1 MLYTHGRDLDQD
13 MEERAYQFLRNT
25 LIFIAHFLDT
35 GVDELAMILEHVFDQ
50 RTQPFYANRSVA
62 SRRIASV
69 DLHVSTK
76 FESLAACWLCLRKG
90 HL

>member
-1 MLYTHGRDLDQD
+1 

-50 RTQPFYANRSVA
+50 RTQPFYANR
-62 SRRIASV
+62 
-69 DLHVSTK
+69 
-76 FESLAACWLCLRKG
+76 
-90 HL
+90 

>member
-35 GVDELAMILEHVFDQ
+35 GVDQLAMILEHVFDQ
-50 RTQPFYANRSVA
+50 RTQPFYANR
-62 SRRIASV
+62 
-69 DLHVSTK
+69 
-76 FESLAACWLCLRKG
+76 
-90 HL
+90 